1 MKVTNRLLYSQL
13 VKDLDN
19 NSEKL
24 FKLNSQISS
33 GKRVNAPSDDPLG
46 MANILTYRS
55 ELNAVDQYKQSAEY
69 ANGWISQTD
78 SILEDMDNLM
88 SRASE
93 LAVQGASATAT
104 ADTRQGAAEEIKQ
117 LRGEM
122 LSHANAKYGNK
133 YLFGGTMT
141 QTQPFLDVDVE
152 KWQSDVR
159 TMAAAPPASP
169 ADGDRYIDTDNDHIY
184 AYNATTTTWI
194 DQGAPAD
201 GTSVIVSDRDELYM
215 YTGGEWK
222 ALYQGNDSTFSM
234 QLGKG
239 DSITVNLP
247 GNEVF
252 TNDSG
257 NIFMTLMK
265 LEKALRA
272 NDQTGIKNELTDIES
287 SSTTISNNLAK
298 IGAVVN
304 RIDHTKS
311 VLENSTVD
319 LKKQKSTVED
329 LDYAEGI
336 TSLQNQQTIYQAA
349 LKSASMITSLSLVD
363 YIQ

>member
-13 VKDLDN
+13 VKDLGN
-19 NSEKL
+19 NYEKL
-24 FKLNSQISS
+24 FRLNSQISS

-46 MANILTYRS
+46 MSNILTYRS
-55 ELNAVDQYKQSAEY
+55 GLNAVGQYKQSADY
-69 ANGWISQTD
+69 ANGWIAQTD
-78 SILEDMDNLM
+78 SILQDMDNLM

-104 ADTRQGAAEEIKQ
+104 ADTREGAAEEIKQ
-117 LRGEM
+117 IRGMM
-122 LSHANAKYGNK
+122 LSHANARYGNK

-152 KWQSDVR
+152 KWEDDVS
-159 TMAAAPPASP
+159 TMAATPPAAP
-169 ADGDRYIDTDNDHIY
+169 ADGDRYIDTDDNHIY
-184 AYNATTTTWI
+184 TYDAATTTWI
-194 DQGAPAD
+194 DQGAPDD
-201 GTSVIVSDRDELYM
+201 GTSVVISDRDELYV

-222 ALYQGNDSTFSM
+222 TLYQGNGSTFSM
-234 QLGKG
+234 QIGKG
-239 DSITVNLP
+239 DSITVNIP
-247 GNEVF
+247 GDEIF
-252 TNDSG
+252 TKETG

-272 NDQTGIKNELTDIES
+272 NDQTGIKDELTNIET
-287 SSTTISNNLAK
+287 SSTTISNNLARL
-298 IGAVVN
+298 GAVVN

-311 VLENSTVD
+311 VLETSKVN
-319 LKKQKSTVED
+319 LEKQKSTVED

-336 TSLQNQQTIYQAA
+336 TSLQNQQVIYQAA